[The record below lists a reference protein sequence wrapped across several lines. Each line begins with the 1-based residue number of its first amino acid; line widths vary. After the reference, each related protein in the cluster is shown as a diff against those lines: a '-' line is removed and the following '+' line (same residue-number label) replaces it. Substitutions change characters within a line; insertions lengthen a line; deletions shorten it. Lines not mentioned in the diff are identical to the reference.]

1 MKQEEEEEDFKFVKI
16 KKDHEKRN
24 YIFQRDKLTKYVFYF
39 IATVLIILILA
50 LILSSLGLMKS

>member
-1 MKQEEEEEDFKFVKI
+1 MKQEEEEDFKFVKI
-16 KKDHEKRN
+16 KKDHKKRN